1 MNDESTDEPV
11 TTEITPY
18 KPANKCCRENEDERF
33 EAVLSSILID
43 EVRKNSIR
51 RRYLYLLYE
60 FRRRC
65 FYYSLFYYIGHLII
79 TVGSLIV
86 PALISVQYNQTNDNS
101 IIFNWLTWTLSL
113 LVTTFN
119 GVLLLLKIDK
129 KYYFLHTT
137 LERLRSE
144 GWQYLELT
152 GRYSGALTHSV
163 PTHENQYRYF
173 CHYVEKLKLKQ
184 IEEEY
189 YKYEDATNAM
199 NHTPAPIKPTE
210 TPLFPPSLDKQL
222 SSLVAPQSMK
232 EALQGLVINQVSE
245 ETPDAF
251 VPKNIVVEE

>member
-1 MNDESTDEPV
+1 MSALVDISSTAIV
-11 TTEITPY
+11 PY
-18 KPANKCCRENEDERF
+18 KSPTYCFRESEDERF
-33 EAVLSSILID
+33 ESVLSTISID
-43 EVRKNSIR
+43 EIRKNAIR
-51 RRYLYLLYE
+51 RRYLQLLYE

-65 FYYSLFYYIGHLII
+65 FYYSIFYHVGHLII

-101 IIFNWLTWTLSL
+101 AIFNWLTWTLSL

-152 GRYSGALTHSV
+152 GRYSGVLTHSP

-189 YKYEDATNAM
+189 YKYEDATNVM

-210 TPLFPPSLDKQL
+210 TPLFPPSIDKEL

-232 EALQGLVINQVSE
+232 EALQGLVAKNQAS
-245 ETPDAF
+245 TDAF
-251 VPKNIVVEE
+251 VPKNIVIEE

>member
-1 MNDESTDEPV
+1 
-11 TTEITPY
+11 
-18 KPANKCCRENEDERF
+18 
-33 EAVLSSILID
+33 
-43 EVRKNSIR
+43 
-51 RRYLYLLYE
+51 
-60 FRRRC
+60 
-65 FYYSLFYYIGHLII
+65 
-79 TVGSLIV
+79 V
-86 PALISVQYNQTNDNS
+86 PALISVQYNQTTDHS

-163 PTHENQYRYF
+163 PTHDNQYRYF

-189 YKYEDATNAM
+189 YKYEDATNVM
-199 NHTPAPIKPTE
+199 NHTPTPIKPTE
-210 TPLFPPSLDKQL
+210 TPLFPPSIDKQL
-222 SSLVAPQSMK
+222 SSLIAPQSMK
-232 EALQGLVINQVSE
+232 EALQGLVAKNQ
-245 ETPDAF
+245 ETTDAF

>member
-1 MNDESTDEPV
+1 MSTIDETDIV
-11 TTEITPY
+11 PY
-18 KPANKCCRENEDERF
+18 KPVNTCCRENEDERF

-43 EVRKNSIR
+43 DIRKNSIR

-60 FRRRC
+60 FRHRC
-65 FYYSLFYYIGHLII
+65 FYYSLIYYIGHLII

-163 PTHENQYRYF
+163 PTHDNQYRYF

-189 YKYEDATNAM
+189 YKYEDATNVM
-199 NHTPAPIKPTE
+199 NHTPGPIKPTE
-210 TPLFPPSLDKQL
+210 TPLFPPSLDKEL
-222 SSLVAPQSMK
+222 STLIAPQSMK
-232 EALQGLVINQVSE
+232 EAIKGLVAKNQVSE
-245 ETPDAF
+245 ESF